1 LRLANHA
8 RNTGNLIPQTK
19 GVDGV
24 LVLRVAHTP
33 QNEEAVLQA
42 FEEDDTLSIRSAA
55 SMFNISKSTTQ
66 RIPKDNRQ
74 HVYHYTRVQNL
85 LPEDRPLRV
94 QFCEWLLQHAANRNF
109 VKVFYLRTNVFSRE
123 TEHLTCI
130 IIVYGQTKRH
140 VQFKLMHINIGLASI
155 CGLRF
160 WEIHLQV
167 FI

>member
-8 RNTGNLIPQTK
+8 RNMGNLIPQTK

-24 LVLRVAHTP
+24 PRVARTP

-74 HVYHYTRVQNL
+74 HAYQLSLYA
-85 LPEDRPLRV
+85 
-94 QFCEWLLQHAANRNF
+94 C
-109 VKVFYLRTNVFSRE
+109 
-123 TEHLTCI
+123 
-130 IIVYGQTKRH
+130 TKS
-140 VQFKLMHINIGLASI
+140 LA
-155 CGLRF
+155 
-160 WEIHLQV
+160 
-167 FI
+167 

>member
-1 LRLANHA
+1 M
-8 RNTGNLIPQTK
+8 GNLIPQTK

-24 LVLRVAHTP
+24 PRVARTP

-109 VKVFYLRTNVFSRE
+109 VKVFYLRTNVFSLE
-123 TEHLTCI
+123 TEHLTWI

-155 CGLRF
+155 CGLRY